1 MRKNWSSFSV
11 ALALTLLAAC
21 ASNPQPSAPAPQAA
35 PAAQPG
41 APAAAPAPKPAPPP
55 APAPAEL
62 DLSGD
67 WSFVIDLPGQRLT
80 GLIQLRRS
88 GSSYAGTATP
98 ADMEGSATLTSL
110 TLSGNHVIM
119 TFDSPEGEARADAVL
134 PDPRTMNGT
143 VNFGGSTGPF
153 SAHRL

>member
-1 MRKNWSSFSV
+1 MRKNLSSFSA
-11 ALALTLLAAC
+11 ALGLTLLAAC
-21 ASNPQPSAPAPQAA
+21 ARNPQPGAPAPQAA
-35 PAAQPG
+35 PAA
-41 APAAAPAPKPAPPP
+41 AAPAPKPAPAAAP

-67 WSFVIDLPGQRLT
+67 WSFVIDLPGQRMT

-98 ADMEGSATLTSL
+98 ADIEGSATLTSL
-110 TLSGNHVIM
+110 SLSGNHVIM

-134 PDPRTMNGT
+134 SDPKTMNGT
-143 VNFGGSTGPF
+143 VNFGGNTGPF